1 MEDTSFYKKM
11 EYEPNI
17 SKIFFMS
24 WNMNFV
30 KPNRTLMIAVIIPIE
45 IEVTQYNKKRFF

>member
-1 MEDTSFYKKM
+1 MKLSYYKSLRRKEDTSFDKKM

-30 KPNRTLMIAVIIPIE
+30 KPNRTLMIAVIIP
-45 IEVTQYNKKRFF
+45 